1 MYLPVMFSQ
10 QVKTELISLSILGI
24 AYLQRRKYL

>member
-10 QVKTELISLSILGI
+10 QVKTELVNLTILGI
-24 AYLQRRKYL
+24 AYLQRTKYL